1 MTTERDAGDEL
12 ATPPQARWMRRNAW
26 WLGIGIALMC
36 ATYVALRYADSWL
49 VYMLKNSQVRDVAAL
64 NARLQK
70 LGPAVSEIGRVEY
83 DGVAMPMLA
92 VRRLVPGA
100 TRRLCVIAGVHG
112 NEPAGVEAA
121 ARLAEKAIGDP
132 ALYPGLN
139 LLIVPLANPWGW
151 SRNLRHSGANQDINR
166 GFAAGK
172 GVEALIV
179 TDLLARERC
188 DGLVDLHGDR
198 ARREFSVIT
207 YDNPDLAT
215 AKALTAEVAAQG
227 IALRAGMP
235 DGVFTRGLNDAASKA
250 RPTLAL
256 YARQHGTRF
265 VYVVESPRRLE
276 FETRVR
282 LHLQAIDRLS
292 RSVGA

>member
-83 DGVAMPMLA
+83 DGVMMPMLA
-92 VRRLVPGA
+92 VRRLVSGA
-100 TRRLCVIAGVHG
+100 TRRLCIIAGVHG

-121 ARLAEKAIGDP
+121 ARLAEKAIGNP

>member
-1 MTTERDAGDEL
+1 MTTERDAGDVL
-12 ATPPQARWMRRNAW
+12 ATPPQASWILRNAW
-26 WLGIGIALMC
+26 WLGIGIAL
-36 ATYVALRYADSWL
+36 AFASYLALRYADSWL
-49 VYMLKNSQVRDVAAL
+49 VYLLKNSQVRDVAAF
-64 NARLQK
+64 NARLLK
-70 LGPAVSEIGRVEY
+70 LGPTVSEIGRVEY
-83 DGVAMPMLA
+83 DGVTMPMLA
-92 VRRLVPGA
+92 ARRLVAGA
-100 TRRLCVIAGVHG
+100 TRRLCIIAGVHG

-121 ARLAEKAIGDP
+121 TRLAEKAIGNP

-151 SRNLRHSGANQDINR
+151 SRNLRYSGANQDVNR

-172 GVEALIV
+172 GAEVLIV

-188 DGLVDLHGDR
+188 DVLVDLHGDR

-215 AKALTAEVAAQG
+215 ARALTAEVAAQG
-227 IALRAGMP
+227 IALRAGTP
-235 DGVFTRGLNDAASKA
+235 DGVFTRGLNDAASRA

-256 YARQHGTRF
+256 YARQQGTRF